1 MRCLLKELC
10 QKEKISETAGCDGH
24 EKYQLYTYCLQ
35 VVDNGEECGHDGE
48 GELREQGGVDGE
60 AQHQAL
66 WSQGSSGV
74 SIIMFNIFI
83 IKHNITIIIIIIIII
98 MVPGF

>member
-1 MRCLLKELC
+1 M
-10 QKEKISETAGCDGH
+10 
-24 EKYQLYTYCLQ
+24 
-35 VVDNGEECGHDGE
+35 VDNGEECGHDGE

-74 SIIMFNIFI
+74 SIIMFSIIN
-83 IKHNITIIIIIIIII
+83 IKHNITIIIIIIIILI
-98 MVPGF
+98 MVLGF

>member
-1 MRCLLKELC
+1 M
-10 QKEKISETAGCDGH
+10 
-24 EKYQLYTYCLQ
+24 
-35 VVDNGEECGHDGE
+35 VDNREECGHDGE

-74 SIIMFNIFI
+74 SIVIIIMFIVI
-83 IKHNITIIIIIIIII
+83 ITTIII
-98 MVPGF
+98 

>member
-1 MRCLLKELC
+1 M
-10 QKEKISETAGCDGH
+10 
-24 EKYQLYTYCLQ
+24 
-35 VVDNGEECGHDGE
+35 VDNGEECGHDGE

-74 SIIMFNIFI
+74 SIIIMFNIII
-83 IKHNITIIIIIIIII
+83 IKHNITIIIIIISILI
-98 MVPGF
+98 MVRGFKRSKYY